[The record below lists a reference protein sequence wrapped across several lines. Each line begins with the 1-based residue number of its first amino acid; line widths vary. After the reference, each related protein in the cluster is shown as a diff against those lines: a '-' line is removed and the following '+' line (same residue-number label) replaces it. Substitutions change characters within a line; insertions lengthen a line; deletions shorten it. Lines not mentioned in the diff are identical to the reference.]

1 MPSEIGLL
9 DCNHFYVSAER
20 VFHPA
25 WAERPMVVLSN
36 NDGCIIARSP
46 EVKALGVPMGAP
58 IHEHRKVLER
68 HGTVILSSNFALYG
82 DLSRR
87 VMDCVAACT
96 PELEVYSI
104 DEAFLSLR
112 GFAEPVEHGRRIIR
126 TVRRWTGIP
135 TCIGIAPTKTLAKL
149 ANRIAKQEHIPG
161 GCFALSDPDQR
172 DHWLPRIAVE
182 DVWGIG
188 PRWAAKLNELGIHSA
203 GDLRELDPHR
213 ARRWFSV
220 VLARTVLELR
230 GIPCLSLDEV
240 EPPKQQLIAS
250 RSFGRPVTTRQALSE
265 ALAWHA
271 SRAAVKLRRQDSRCG
286 AMQVFIHTNPF
297 RPDNPQYRNAA
308 LVRFA
313 PPSADTARLIA
324 GAQRG
329 LGAIFRSGYAYHK
342 CGIMLLDLSTA
353 GQCQGTLFEPSD
365 TPRRRRLMATVD
377 RINRRFG
384 RGTLRFA
391 AEGIEQPWAMRR
403 SCKTPSYTTR
413 WNELVTVD

>member
-1 MPSEIGLL
+1 
-9 DCNHFYVSAER
+9 
-20 VFHPA
+20 
-25 WAERPMVVLSN
+25 
-36 NDGCIIARSP
+36 
-46 EVKALGVPMGAP
+46 MGAP
-58 IHEHRKVLER
+58 IHEYRELLER

-87 VMDCVAACT
+87 VMDCVAEST

-135 TCIGIAPTKTLAKL
+135 TCIGIGPTKTLAKV
-149 ANRIAKQEHIPG
+149 ANRIAKREGIPG
-161 GCFALSDPDQR
+161 GCFDLSDPDQQ

-230 GIPCLSLDEV
+230 GIACLALEEV

-250 RSFGRPVTTRQALSE
+250 RSFGRPVTSRQALSE
-265 ALAWHA
+265 AVAWHV
-271 SRAAVKLRRQDSRCG
+271 SRAAVKLRRQDSLCG
-286 AMQVFIHTNPF
+286 ALQVFLRTNPF
-297 RPDNPQYRNAA
+297 RPDVPQYRNAA

-313 PPSADTARLIA
+313 TPTADTGRLIA
-324 GAQRG
+324 GAQRVVAYLYRPG
-329 LGAIFRSGYAYHK
+329 FAYHK
-342 CGIMLLDLSTA
+342 CGIILFDLSTA
-353 GQCQGTLFEPSD
+353 RTCQ
-365 TPRRRRLMATVD
+365 D
-377 RINRRFG
+377 RK
-384 RGTLRFA
+384 
-391 AEGIEQPWAMRR
+391 
-403 SCKTPSYTTR
+403 S
-413 WNELVTVD
+413 VV